1 MLFPVVNTAEE
12 FTKAL
17 AEDLSSRGVIA
28 SSSVVYGSGQTLRQE
43 EAPRICVELATSF
56 SSAPWDGGRVTPG
69 PGMRATVTSQPIATR
84 SLMTISEQIIIT
96 CLAKVPEE
104 ALPNPVAPRGDDPAR
119 IAQLAACQLRARV
132 LAAIYRIYMSGIRYP
147 IPGEWLDIEN
157 AEFQYGAAFRLYLNI
172 DSQVPDDATWAVQIQ
187 AVEAT
192 AKAGRAPGDYV
203 AATITAPDP

>member
-1 MLFPVVNTAEE
+1 MLFPVINTAEE

-28 SSSVVYGSGQTLRQE
+28 SSSVVYGSGQTLRQK
-43 EAPRICVELATSF
+43 EAPRICVELAPSF
-56 SSAPWDGGRVTPG
+56 SAAPWDGGRVTPG
-69 PGMRATVTSQPIATR
+69 PGMRATVQSTPIATR

-96 CLAKVPEE
+96 CLAKLPEE
-104 ALPNPVAPRGDDPAR
+104 TQPNPVPPRGDEAAR

-132 LAAIYRIYMSGIRYP
+132 LAAIYRIYMSGYRTP
-147 IPGEWLDIEN
+147 IQAEWLDPKN

-172 DSQVPDDATWAVQIQ
+172 DSQVPDDASWAVQIQ

-192 AKAGRAPGDYV
+192 AKAVLPPGDYT
-203 AATITAPDP
+203 AAIVTAPDT